1 MARFNPRFGLVGLV
15 CSLAFMGVSLPA
27 TAGEPAAVAFV
38 VAAGRTMGEPFGD
51 TTRFEA
57 ARGGLVDVL
66 EDVAT
71 MRTASVGIWLYGHR
85 LAWQSG
91 DAPMIDDN
99 ADYLAQSRGF
109 AAISGLLPG
118 DDIEQVRAVSAFDGA
133 ALAMLRPLLDVVK
146 PFGEAP
152 LPAAVR
158 GAEAGVG
165 AGVSPR
171 KGIILITDGAVS
183 ARMARRSAS
192 FEDALSACD
201 RHGVPVHVV
210 LVGDGASPV
219 ERHALEELAR
229 LSEGSLQ
236 SCESPLAVRR
246 AIPAALLRVL
256 ENDQDDTSSTP
267 AVDGRSRMR
276 GGITAVKLSDGAPLA
291 EAGGSA
297 PRLPAP
303 NTTTRI
309 TGVVLHGAKPVPR
322 AKVAIEGAE
331 PERVTTDRDGRFVF
345 EKVPEGLHELV
356 VEGIAR
362 NKIREARKRLV
373 LASPLPA
380 KRTVEVQLP

>member
-1 MARFNPRFGLVGLV
+1 
-15 CSLAFMGVSLPA
+15 
-27 TAGEPAAVAFV
+27 
-38 VAAGRTMGEPFGD
+38 
-51 TTRFEA
+51 
-57 ARGGLVDVL
+57 
-66 EDVAT
+66 
-71 MRTASVGIWLYGHR
+71 
-85 LAWQSG
+85 
-91 DAPMIDDN
+91 MIDDN

-133 ALAMLRPLLDVVK
+133 GLAMLRPLLDVVK

-158 GAEAGVG
+158 GAEAAVG
-165 AGVSPR
+165 AGMSLR

-236 SCESPLAVRR
+236 TCESPLAVRR

-256 ENDQDDTSSTP
+256 GNDRDDKPSAP
-267 AVDGRSRMR
+267 VVDGRSRTR
-276 GGITAVKLSDGAPLA
+276 GGITAVKLSDAPPQP
-291 EAGGSA
+291 EAAGNA
-297 PRLPAP
+297 PRLPVP

-331 PERVTTDRDGRFVF
+331 PDRVTTDRDGRFVF

-362 NKIREARKRLV
+362 NKIREVRKRLV

>member
-1 MARFNPRFGLVGLV
+1 MARLNRLFARVSLV
-15 CSLAFMGVSLPA
+15 CLLAWVGVSLPA
-27 TAGEPAAVAFV
+27 AAAEPAAVAFV
-38 VAAGRTMGEPFGD
+38 VSAGRTMGEPFGD
-51 TTRFEA
+51 TTRFDA
-57 ARGGLVDVL
+57 GRDGLVDVL
-66 EDVAT
+66 EDLAT

-118 DDIEQVRAVSAFDGA
+118 DDIEQVRAVSEFDGA
-133 ALAMLRPLLDVVK
+133 GLAMLRPLLDVVK

-158 GAEAGVG
+158 GAEAAVG
-165 AGVSPR
+165 AGMSLR

-210 LVGDGASPV
+210 LIGDGASPV

-246 AIPAALLRVL
+246 AIPVALLRVL
-256 ENDQDDTSSTP
+256 GNDRENTP
-267 AVDGRSRMR
+267 SAPVVDGRSRMR
-276 GGITAVKLSDGAPLA
+276 GGVTAVKLSDAPPQP
-291 EAGGSA
+291 EAAGSA
-297 PRLPAP
+297 PRLPVP

-309 TGVVLHGAKPVPR
+309 TGVVLHGTKPVPR
-322 AKVAIEGAE
+322 AKVVIEGAE

-362 NKIREARKRLV
+362 NKIREARRRLV

>member
-1 MARFNPRFGLVGLV
+1 MARLNRLFARVSLV
-15 CSLAFMGVSLPA
+15 CLLAWVGVSLPA
-27 TAGEPAAVAFV
+27 AAAEPAAVAFV
-38 VAAGRTMGEPFGD
+38 VSAGRTMGEPFGD
-51 TTRFEA
+51 TTRFDA
-57 ARGGLVDVL
+57 GRDGLVDVL
-66 EDVAT
+66 EDLAT

-118 DDIEQVRAVSAFDGA
+118 DDIEQVRAVSEFDGA
-133 ALAMLRPLLDVVK
+133 GLAMLRPLLDVVK

-158 GAEAGVG
+158 GAEAAVG
-165 AGVSPR
+165 AGMSLR

-210 LVGDGASPV
+210 LIGDGASPV

-246 AIPAALLRVL
+246 AIPVALLRVL
-256 ENDQDDTSSTP
+256 GNDRENTP
-267 AVDGRSRMR
+267 SAPVVDGRSRPR
-276 GGITAVKLSDGAPLA
+276 GGITAVKLSDAPPQP
-291 EAGGSA
+291 EAAGSA
-297 PRLPAP
+297 PRLPVP

-309 TGVVLHGAKPVPR
+309 TGVVLHGTKPVPR

-331 PERVTTDRDGRFVF
+331 PDRVTTDRDGRFVF

-362 NKIREARKRLV
+362 NKIREVRKRLV
-373 LASPLPA
+373 LASPLPS